1 MTYLLLFFTFLRMN
15 SSYSRTLVK
24 SGLLTALF
32 LGLCLTFNRQL
43 SAAELAL
50 DSPFFIVLFFLLFTL
65 GHPSVVARW
74 QPRLTSSGQR
84 ALLFPSLLIGILYSY
99 LIVHGHSPFQSSA
112 GLFIFFLVFP
122 TLGFIALQRVDA
134 PVAWSDV
141 IFLLLIVIP
150 ATSISFGVGTSLPFK
165 GSGFSNA
172 MRLVIMISAVYGFS
186 YIRRLPNVG
195 FYLTFRWNYLF
206 IALGA
211 WLSFLLLVAV
221 LGYFGKFLNL
231 TGHDILSST
240 FMYEYLKDFV
250 RILCGTALFEELF
263 LRGILQNL
271 ITCKVT
277 ESPRWNAYLKW
288 GFIFFFVLSFVTGY
302 LVEPKL
308 TWFPMLTT
316 ALLFGAAY
324 LIERQK
330 FEKLGTYTAL
340 AITSVFFGLVHF
352 HAGSMLFVGLASV
365 AGWAYGYTY
374 LKTQNV
380 FYAALVHTL
389 VNSSEFLFHI

>member
-1 MTYLLLFFTFLRMN
+1 MNTSSTYPQVLIK
-15 SSYSRTLVK
+15 SS
-24 SGLLTALF
+24 LLTAVF
-32 LGLCLTFNRQL
+32 FGFFLTFNQQL
-43 SAAELAL
+43 SATELAL
-50 DSPFFIVLFFLLFTL
+50 DSPFFLLLFFLLFTV
-65 GHPSVVARW
+65 GQPSVISHW
-74 QPRLTSSGQR
+74 LPRLTISGQR
-84 ALLFPSLLIGILYSY
+84 LLLFPCLLIGLLYLY
-99 LIVHGHSPFQSSA
+99 LTVHGHTPFKGSA
-112 GLFIFFLVFP
+112 GLFLFFMLFP
-122 TLGFIALQRVDA
+122 TLFFMALQRTEAAVE
-134 PVAWSDV
+134 WSDV
-141 IFLLLIVIP
+141 VVLLLIVIP
-150 ATSISFGVGTSLPFK
+150 ATSISFEVGTSLPFH

-186 YIRRLPNVG
+186 YVRRLPNVG
-195 FYLTFRWNYLF
+195 FYLTFRWNYLL

-231 TGHDILSST
+231 TGHDILSPN
-240 FMYEYLKDFV
+240 FAYEYLKDFV
-250 RILCGTALFEELF
+250 RIFCGTALFEELF

-271 ITCKVT
+271 ITRKVT
-277 ESPRWNAYLKW
+277 ESPRWNGYLKW
-288 GFIFFFVLSFVTGY
+288 GFIVFFVLSFVTGY

>member
-1 MTYLLLFFTFLRMN
+1 MN
-15 SSYSRTLVK
+15 PSTSYSPTLVK

-43 SAAELAL
+43 SATELAL
-50 DSPFFIVLFFLLFTL
+50 DSPFFAVLFFLLFTV
-65 GHPSVVARW
+65 GHPSVIAKW
-74 QPRLTSSGQR
+74 QPRLTASGQR
-84 ALLFPSLLIGILYSY
+84 ALLFPTILIGILYSY
-99 LIVHGHSPFQSSA
+99 LIVHGHSPFQGSA

-134 PVAWSDV
+134 PVAWSDI

-186 YIRRLPNVG
+186 YVRRLPNVG
-195 FYLTFRWNYLF
+195 FYLTFRWKYLF

-211 WLSFLLLVAV
+211 WLSFLLLVAM
-221 LGYFGKFLNL
+221 LGYFGNFLNL

-250 RILCGTALFEELF
+250 RIFCGTALFEELF

-271 ITCKVT
+271 ITRKVT
-277 ESPRWNAYLKW
+277 DSPRWNVYLKW
-288 GFIFFFVLSFVTGY
+288 GFIVFFLLSFITGY

-324 LIERQK
+324 LIEKQN
-330 FEKLGTYTAL
+330 FEKYGTYTAL